1 VEERV
6 TSEVTDGSGI
16 LSVVPSAGQHLI
28 RLDGAIY
35 VKRDRVLTRLPD
47 GTSLD
52 DLLRLSLDELRQLL
66 GQDRP
71 TASLPAGAVIEA
83 PIQSQEVWA
92 AGVTYQRSLEART
105 DEAVSADP
113 YDRVYAAQ
121 RPEIFFKATA
131 GRTRGPGQ
139 AVFIR
144 SDSTWDVPEPE
155 LAVVCNSRLEVV
167 GYTIGNDMSSR
178 SIEGENPLYLP
189 QAKVYE
195 GCCAL
200 GPALALA
207 WDFSPSDRKIELE
220 IRRNA
225 ALVFRSDT
233 TTSAMRRSIPELV
246 AYLGLDQRFNVG
258 FILLTGTGIVP
269 PADFSLQEHDEV
281 TIRIDGI
288 GALKNPVRRH
298 VSSGQVS

>member
-1 VEERV
+1 M
-6 TSEVTDGSGI
+6 TSEH

-28 RLDGAIY
+28 RTDHGIYLKRDGA
-35 VKRDRVLTRLPD
+35 LSRLPD
-47 GTSLD
+47 NTSFD
-52 DLLRLSLDELRQLL
+52 GLLTLPLVELRRLVE
-66 GQDRP
+66 QDRP
-71 TASLPAGAVIEA
+71 PAALPDGAAIQA
-83 PIQSQEVWA
+83 PLQSQEVWA

-113 YDRVYAAQ
+113 YDRVYAAK

-189 QAKVYE
+189 QAKVFD

-200 GPALALA
+200 GPAVALA
-207 WDFSPSDRKIELE
+207 WDFSPADRKIEME
-220 IRRNA
+220 IRRDA
-225 ALVFRSDT
+225 AVVYESAT

-246 AYLGLDQRFNVG
+246 ECLARDQRFEAG

-269 PADFSLQEHDEV
+269 PSDFSLREHDEV

-288 GALKNPVRRH
+288 GVLRNPIRRH
-298 VSSGQVS
+298 AS